1 MPSLRPR
8 FEAPLSWDGRR
19 QSKLWTVLVL
29 GSGQE
34 MFQISTRS
42 KLCLGN
48 GENWPLLS
56 TSRFVADA
64 SLVMWK
70 RVCWESVVFTLR
82 NAGLR
87 FEAYERLRADLER
100 NRDLLPSF
108 TIEMAPREVVY
119 SLLSSSLLSV
129 FQVHSLFSS
138 RLLSVFF
145 QFSLSATLLSV
156 FLSTTPC
163 SL

>member
-1 MPSLRPR
+1 
-8 FEAPLSWDGRR
+8 
-19 QSKLWTVLVL
+19 
-29 GSGQE
+29 
-34 MFQISTRS
+34 
-42 KLCLGN
+42 
-48 GENWPLLS
+48 
-56 TSRFVADA
+56 
-64 SLVMWK
+64 MWK